1 MLNICVAGEGA
12 FGTKHLEGLRKI
24 EGVRVTALVGGV
36 QDAAHAVAAKFDI
49 PFVTLDLAEGLGR
62 ADAAILATPTPIHAR
77 QAEQVMRAG
86 KPVLVEI
93 PMADTLADA
102 ERLVR
107 VQKETGVVAMAG
119 HVRRFNPSHQWVH
132 KRIQAGAL
140 RLQQFNTQTYFFRRT
155 NLNARGEPRSWTD
168 HLLWHH
174 ACHAVD
180 LFLHQTGEMPAEVS
194 AVQGPPHP
202 ELGIA
207 MDMGIVMRAPSGAVF
222 VLSLSFN
229 NNGPLGSFYRYIC
242 DNGTYIAR
250 YDELVDG
257 AETPVDLSAVDVS
270 LNGVELEDREFVA
283 AIRETR
289 EPRASLA
296 SCLPAMRVLDRI
308 ERQLATSGP
317 AQTRRAAS
325 AAKG

>member
-1 MLNICVAGEGA
+1 MLKICVAGEGA
-12 FGTKHLEGLRKI
+12 FGTKHLEGLQKI

-36 QDAAHAVAAKFDI
+36 KDAAQAVAATFNI
-49 PFVTLDLAEGLGR
+49 PFVTMDLAEGLAR
-62 ADAAILATPTPIHAR
+62 ADAAILATPTQIHAR

-93 PMADTLADA
+93 PMADTLEDA

-107 VQKETGVVAMAG
+107 VQKETGIVAMAG

-132 KRIQAGAL
+132 KRIKAGEL
-140 RLQQFNTQTYFFRRT
+140 RLQQFNAQTYFFRRT
-155 NLNARGEPRSWTD
+155 NLNARGWTD

-194 AVQGPPHP
+194 AVQGPLHP

-207 MDMGIVMRAPSGAVF
+207 MDMGILMRAPSGAVF

-257 AETPVDLSAVDVS
+257 HEKPVDLSAVDVS
-270 LNGVELEDREFVA
+270 LNGVELEDREFIA
-283 AIRETR
+283 AIREKR
-289 EPRASLA
+289 EPRSSLA
-296 SCLPAMRVLDRI
+296 SCLPAMRVLDRL
-308 ERQLATSGP
+308 ERQLAASGP
-317 AQTRRAAS
+317 AQKLRAVS
-325 AAKG
+325 AVAG